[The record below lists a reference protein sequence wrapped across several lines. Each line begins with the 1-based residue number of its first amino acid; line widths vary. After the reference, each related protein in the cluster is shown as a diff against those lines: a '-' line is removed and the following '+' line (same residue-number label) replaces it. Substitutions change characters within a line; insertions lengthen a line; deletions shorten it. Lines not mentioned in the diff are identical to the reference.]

1 MGDYQEHVEHV
12 DYVDLNGLIVT
23 HGNTVRGAGGASA
36 RGEIDK
42 WHTSILHGHT
52 HRIGSSAKRIPA
64 VGNRPERQIIGFEGG
79 ALCSLDATYGSCMN
93 WQQGF
98 NIVALGGETFGM
110 EQVMVNNGVAN
121 ISTLGQTI
129 RG

>member
-1 MGDYQEHVEHV
+1 
-12 DYVDLNGLIVT
+12 
-23 HGNTVRGAGGASA
+23 
-36 RGEIDK
+36 
-42 WHTSILHGHT
+42 
-52 HRIGSSAKRIPA
+52 
-64 VGNRPERQIIGFEGG
+64 
-79 ALCSLDATYGSCMN
+79 MN